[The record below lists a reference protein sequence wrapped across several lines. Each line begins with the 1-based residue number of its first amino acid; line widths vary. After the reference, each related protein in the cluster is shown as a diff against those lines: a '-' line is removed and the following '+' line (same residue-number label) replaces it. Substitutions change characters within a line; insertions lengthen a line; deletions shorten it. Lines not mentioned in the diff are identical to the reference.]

1 MRTAF
6 FMPFPGTFLTG
17 CRGCH
22 RFFKLSIYRC
32 GITLKTCSTPRV
44 YILYKNA
51 CQPRQ
56 PVKIRLF
63 LLPEGPFFLSFKTPL
78 RSNQNAL
85 AFKVKRPCVS
95 SQTHLRFRLN
105 ALAFF
110 CLPICLKVRNGFRL
124 DLYVWVALYVGSIL
138 NIIIFKFQFQLNRS
152 GTDVLIH
159 TIFFFRVGN
168 RQA

>member
-17 CRGCH
+17 CL
-22 RFFKLSIYRC
+22 FSS
-32 GITLKTCSTPRV
+32 LKG
-44 YILYKNA
+44 
-51 CQPRQ
+51 
-56 PVKIRLF
+56 LF
-63 LLPEGPFFLSFKTPL
+63 LSLKTPL
-78 RSNQNAL
+78 RSIQNAL

-124 DLYVWVALYVGSIL
+124 DLYVWVTLYVGRIL
-138 NIIIFKFQFQLNRS
+138 NIIIFKFQF
-152 GTDVLIH
+152 
-159 TIFFFRVGN
+159 
-168 RQA
+168 

>member
-1 MRTAF
+1 M
-6 FMPFPGTFLTG
+6 MPDRKKQIHKAVSSPTGTGSETVTFPGRRLTG
-17 CRGCH
+17 CRGWH

-63 LLPEGPFFLSFKTPL
+63 LLPEGPFFLSFKTHL
-78 RSNQNAL
+78 RSIQNAS

-110 CLPICLKVRNGFRL
+110 ACEFV
-124 DLYVWVALYVGSIL
+124 
-138 NIIIFKFQFQLNRS
+138 
-152 GTDVLIH
+152 
-159 TIFFFRVGN
+159 
-168 RQA
+168 

>member
-56 PVKIRLF
+56 PV
-63 LLPEGPFFLSFKTPL
+63 PFFLSFKTPL

-85 AFKVKRPCVS
+85 AFYFKCTCVS
-95 SQTHLRFRLN
+95 SQTSLRFGTG

-124 DLYVWVALYVGSIL
+124 DLYVWVALYVGRIL
-138 NIIIFKFQFQLNRS
+138 NIIIFKFQF
-152 GTDVLIH
+152 
-159 TIFFFRVGN
+159 
-168 RQA
+168 

>member
-1 MRTAF
+1 MFKNVNKSGGRKCAPLF
-6 FMPFPGTFLTG
+6 YALSRHFLDGLT
-17 CRGCH
+17 GCH

-63 LLPEGPFFLSFKTPL
+63 SSLEGRFFLSFKTSL
-78 RSNQNAL
+78 RSIQNAL

-110 CLPICLKVRNGFRL
+110 CLPICLKVRNGFR
-124 DLYVWVALYVGSIL
+124 VGFICMGYSL
-138 NIIIFKFQFQLNRS
+138 RGEYFKYNHL
-152 GTDVLIH
+152 
-159 TIFFFRVGN
+159 
-168 RQA
+168 